1 MKYIT
6 EAIRI
11 FFKKDNFIY
20 FFKIQ
25 AFLLPLAF
33 VSVVWS
39 LILAFKAE
47 SLAESLSTNPIF
59 IFSSVALN
67 LLNAVIYLFVAVAS
81 IEAIRRVL
89 ENSSFSVYE
98 AFLVA
103 KARVWK
109 FLSMGIL
116 KGVVL
121 LAGFLLLIVPGVIFS
136 VWFAFSRM
144 EIVLNNVGAK
154 ESLSKSKALVAG
166 RFWSVF
172 GRLFVIG
179 IFVTVFQVVFTTF
192 PYGLGNLISPL
203 FGILF
208 TLPVYLLYRE
218 LEAHMA

>member
-6 EAIRI
+6 EAIRV

-89 ENSSFSVYE
+89 ENSCIILKEDTESASAVWEKITSPAFKSFSYKRINANPCKHKRYE
-98 AFLVA
+98 CCKGESREIRSAWNLQYIVEEIAVCPALPLNPEGYKNIDFTIPHPIEQIVNGQN
-103 KARVWK
+103 
-109 FLSMGIL
+109 GIYDL
-116 KGVVL
+116 IL
-121 LAGFLLLIVPGVIFS
+121 LQT
-136 VWFAFSRM
+136 VWFKIWLHNIPVVKLKLVELSIH
-144 EIVLNNVGAK
+144 IV
-154 ESLSKSKALVAG
+154 
-166 RFWSVF
+166 
-172 GRLFVIG
+172 
-179 IFVTVFQVVFTTF
+179 
-192 PYGLGNLISPL
+192 
-203 FGILF
+203 
-208 TLPVYLLYRE
+208 
-218 LEAHMA
+218 